1 MNAAVKNIIREELR
15 DLFTEDFVQERQT
28 AVNEERERVAVDML
42 RENLPVT
49 LIEKISKLPETTI
62 RSIYR
67 YRSIKTHREK
77 QTTSYAGGPDV

>member
-62 RSIYR
+62 RSIA
-67 YRSIKTHREK
+67 SSLGMTLI
-77 QTTSYAGGPDV
+77 